1 MSFKLVPFAN
11 PAELA
16 KGAAADWLA
25 ELRKRKNPGTR
36 YNVALS
42 GGRITQ
48 VLFSE
53 IVTLLHNASDTTA
66 IFSNV
71 HFYWADE
78 RCVPPSD
85 PESNFGAA
93 QRLLFVPLKIGA
105 AQIHRVRGE
114 GPEAAAL
121 SEVIA
126 DLTGAAP
133 LSKGQPVLDLI
144 FLGMGEDGHI
154 ASLFPGEPD
163 EVIGSPAVYRAV
175 TAAKPPPRRISLGYG
190 VLAAALDVWVVAS
203 GAGKEGALK
212 ESLSPNGK
220 TPLARVLRSR
230 AETKILTDIPQH

>member
-1 MSFKLVPFAN
+1 M
-11 PAELA
+11 
-16 KGAAADWLA
+16 
-25 ELRKRKNPGTR
+25 RKRENPGVR

-53 IVTLLHNASDTTA
+53 IVALLRDASDTTA
-66 IFSNV
+66 IFHNV

-121 SEVIA
+121 SEAIA
-126 DLTGAAP
+126 GITDAAT

-144 FLGMGEDGHI
+144 FLGMGEDGHV

-163 EVIGSPAVYRAV
+163 DVIGSPAVYRAV
-175 TAAKPPPRRISLGYG
+175 TAVKPPPRRISLGYG
-190 VLAAALDVWVVAS
+190 VLAVALDVWVVAS

-212 ESLSPNGK
+212 ESLVANGK
-220 TPLARVLRSR
+220 VTAGAVAAAVARRR
-230 AETKILTDIPQH
+230 RF